1 MAPWPPQ
8 QGEYA
13 RRPRNLP
20 PPPAAQYNSRHI
32 RNPSRID
39 DLGLLDSSHIHSQIQ
54 AESSDSDSDFEPS
67 HPRRPNHGRS
77 MSHPFPSL
85 FSTKKKRQNNAGT
98 GGSDSDSASGGGQM
112 IRPKGKTQVNGSRH
126 GAATGSKDFVT
137 GNCMTCGSLVRWPR
151 ELKVFKCTICLTIN
165 DLEPIS
171 DLARAAPDSRPAR
184 GAERQPPVPSAPVN
198 ASPISLEHT
207 NSLIRQ
213 CLHSFIR
220 AALADPPPTTR
231 NPVARHS
238 RTTSAASVIGLSDLD
253 DWYSSVISAGQSWVS
268 VYETITESQSMKV
281 LSDAKLRQVESDILQ
296 AQEHTQRILLKAS
309 ELLLKRPGR
318 PLSES
323 EDLRFLLIILANPL
337 LHAFCKPYSG
347 HFEHIQATGD
357 PTEGQETSRGSGP
370 VSGKHSVVIKR
381 ILGLLSHAQND
392 CHSQLIAWFARYPA
406 SKFLQVKD
414 LVGGFLAYR
423 LIRQNEK
430 KHEVKVDFTDGLI
443 PNMSAGRSPASLHAA
458 IGPSPGSA
466 KKQKEQPQRILY
478 NEDWQIKAA
487 ARVMALL
494 FAANNAENSRRSISG
509 AIGAQDDGSG
519 YGAKDRLRTKGQI
532 VPTSDFYT
540 TLLDDSDLVAD
551 FEAWESKRGKF
562 SFCQYPFLLSIWAKI
577 QILEYDARR
586 QMRNKARD
594 AFFDSIL
601 THRSVNQLLILN
613 VRRDCLVEDSLKA
626 VSEVIGSGGED
637 IKKGLKI
644 VFKGEEGVDA
654 GGLRKEWFLLLVRE
668 VFNPDHGMFVY
679 DEDSQYCYFNPHAF
693 ETSDQFFLVG
703 VVFGL
708 AIYNSTILDVAFP
721 PFAFRKLLAAAPAAT
736 GALSAQPRSSMTY
749 TLDDLAEYRPR
760 LAKGLRQLLEYDGDV
775 ESTFC
780 LDFVVDIDKY
790 GSQDQIPLCPGGE
803 RRPVTNENR
812 KEYVD
817 LYVRYLLD
825 SAVSRQFEPFKRG
838 FFTVCGGNALSLFR
852 PEEIELL
859 VRGSEEP
866 LDIDSLRLAANYDNW
881 GGESGR
887 AKNPAESET
896 TIQWF
901 WQTFEQ
907 ASPQDQRKLLLF
919 ITGSDR
925 IPAMGAASLSIRI
938 SCLGDDCGRYPT
950 ARTCFN
956 TLTLWRYTSRERLET
971 MLWRAVRESEG
982 FGLK

>member
-1 MAPWPPQ
+1 
-8 QGEYA
+8 
-13 RRPRNLP
+13 
-20 PPPAAQYNSRHI
+20 
-32 RNPSRID
+32 
-39 DLGLLDSSHIHSQIQ
+39 
-54 AESSDSDSDFEPS
+54 
-67 HPRRPNHGRS
+67 
-77 MSHPFPSL
+77 
-85 FSTKKKRQNNAGT
+85 
-98 GGSDSDSASGGGQM
+98 
-112 IRPKGKTQVNGSRH
+112 
-126 GAATGSKDFVT
+126 
-137 GNCMTCGSLVRWPR
+137 
-151 ELKVFKCTICLTIN
+151 
-165 DLEPIS
+165 
-171 DLARAAPDSRPAR
+171 
-184 GAERQPPVPSAPVN
+184 
-198 ASPISLEHT
+198 
-207 NSLIRQ
+207 
-213 CLHSFIR
+213 
-220 AALADPPPTTR
+220 
-231 NPVARHS
+231 
-238 RTTSAASVIGLSDLD
+238 
-253 DWYSSVISAGQSWVS
+253 
-268 VYETITESQSMKV
+268 
-281 LSDAKLRQVESDILQ
+281 
-296 AQEHTQRILLKAS
+296 
-309 ELLLKRPGR
+309 
-318 PLSES
+318 
-323 EDLRFLLIILANPL
+323 
-337 LHAFCKPYSG
+337 
-347 HFEHIQATGD
+347 
-357 PTEGQETSRGSGP
+357 
-370 VSGKHSVVIKR
+370 
-381 ILGLLSHAQND
+381 
-392 CHSQLIAWFARYPA
+392 
-406 SKFLQVKD
+406 
-414 LVGGFLAYR
+414 
-423 LIRQNEK
+423 
-430 KHEVKVDFTDGLI
+430 
-443 PNMSAGRSPASLHAA
+443 
-458 IGPSPGSA
+458 
-466 KKQKEQPQRILY
+466 
-478 NEDWQIKAA
+478 
-487 ARVMALL
+487 
-494 FAANNAENSRRSISG
+494 
-509 AIGAQDDGSG
+509 
-519 YGAKDRLRTKGQI
+519 
-532 VPTSDFYT
+532 
-540 TLLDDSDLVAD
+540 
-551 FEAWESKRGKF
+551 
-562 SFCQYPFLLSIWAKI
+562 
-577 QILEYDARR
+577 
-586 QMRNKARD
+586 
-594 AFFDSIL
+594 
-601 THRSVNQLLILN
+601 
-613 VRRDCLVEDSLKA
+613 
-626 VSEVIGSGGED
+626 
-637 IKKGLKI
+637 
-644 VFKGEEGVDA
+644 
-654 GGLRKEWFLLLVRE
+654 
-668 VFNPDHGMFVY
+668 MFVY

-887 AKNPAESET
+887 AKNPAESEK